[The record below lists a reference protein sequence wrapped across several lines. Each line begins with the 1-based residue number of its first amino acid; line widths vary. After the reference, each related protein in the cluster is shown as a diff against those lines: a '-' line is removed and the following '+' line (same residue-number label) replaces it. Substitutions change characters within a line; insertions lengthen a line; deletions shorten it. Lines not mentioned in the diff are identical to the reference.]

1 MTAHAVR
8 HLKRADPVIAS
19 VIERVGPCRF
29 ETRANVTHFESIARA
44 IVFQQLSGKAAST
57 IWGRLAGLHPGGAV
71 SADGLLALDAAR
83 IRAAG
88 VSTQKLG
95 YLRDLAARVRSG
107 DVPLDGVEALEDDAV
122 IASLTRVKG
131 VGRWTAQMFLMFR
144 LGRLDVLPEADLGIQ
159 KAVKVAYRMRAM
171 PSAERLR
178 KVAAPWQPYRTIACW
193 YLWRSLENGDG
204 QM

>member
-8 HLKRADPVIAS
+8 HLRRTDPVLAA
-19 VIERVGPCRF
+19 VIDRVGPCRF
-29 ETRANVTHFESIARA
+29 ATRDAGTHFESIARA

-57 IWGRLAGLHPGGAV
+57 IWGRLV
-71 SADGLLALDAAR
+71 ALDAQGAFSPTVILGHDATR
-83 IRAAG
+83 IRSAG
-88 VSTQKLG
+88 ISTQKLG
-95 YLRDLAARVRSG
+95 YLTDLATRVHAG
-107 DVPLDGVEALEDDAV
+107 ELPLDRVEAMADDAV
-122 IASLTRVKG
+122 IEALTRVKG

-144 LGRLDVLPEADLGIQ
+144 LGRLDVLPEGDLGIQ
-159 KAVKVAYRMRAM
+159 KAVKLAYRMRAM
-171 PSAERLR
+171 PSVERLR